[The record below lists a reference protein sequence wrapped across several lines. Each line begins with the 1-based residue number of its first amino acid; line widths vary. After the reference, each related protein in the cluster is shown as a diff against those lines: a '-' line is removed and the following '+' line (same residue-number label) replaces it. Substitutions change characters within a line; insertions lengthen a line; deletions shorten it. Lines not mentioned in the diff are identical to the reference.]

1 MGFMD
6 KVKETAAKGGEMA
19 KGAAKAGQDK
29 LEAQKV
35 KKKMDDL
42 LQELGGVVFA
52 QQTGAD
58 NPTADASFD
67 AAVERLVNEV
77 KEQEAALEAIGVEAD
92 EADDAGGDSGETAAT
107 TESGTAPA

>member
-29 LEAQKV
+29 LDETKT
-35 KKKMDDL
+35 KKK
-42 LQELGGVVFA
+42 LGGVVYA
-52 QQTGAD
+52 QKTGTGTGTG
-58 NPTADASFD
+58 NGTADAEI
-67 AAVERLVNEV
+67 ERLVGEI
-77 KEQEAALEAIGVEAD
+77 KDAEDELASIGA
-92 EADDAGGDSGETAAT
+92 ETAGDGDGTAETAETPAT